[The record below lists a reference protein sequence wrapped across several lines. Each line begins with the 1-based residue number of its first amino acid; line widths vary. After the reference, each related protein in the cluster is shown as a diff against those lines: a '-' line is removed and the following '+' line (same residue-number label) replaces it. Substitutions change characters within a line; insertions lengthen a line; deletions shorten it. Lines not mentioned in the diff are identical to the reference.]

1 MWNEERPL
9 ELMDKELESSISVDE
24 VVRCI
29 HVALLCVQQ
38 RMEDRPT
45 MSSVVFMLSN
55 ESAVPQSPRE
65 PGFCIASFSVKIE
78 SSSTGQTSSSAN
90 DVTITELTGR

>member
-9 ELMDKELESSISVDE
+9 ELMDKELESSISADE

-29 HVALLCVQQ
+29 QVALLCVQQ

-45 MSSVVFMLSN
+45 MSSAVFMLSN
-55 ESAVPQSPRE
+55 ESAVPQNPKE
-65 PGFCIASFSVKIE
+65 PGFCIAS
-78 SSSTGQTSSSAN
+78 
-90 DVTITELTGR
+90 

>member
-1 MWNEERPL
+1 M
-9 ELMDKELESSISVDE
+9 ESSISASE

-29 HVALLCVQQ
+29 QVALLCVQQ
-38 RMEDRPT
+38 RTEDRPT

-55 ESAVPQSPRE
+55 ESAVIQSPKE
-65 PGFCIASFSVKIE
+65 PAFCIASFSVKIE
-78 SSSTGQTSSSAN
+78 STSGGQTGSTAN